1 MKTAGDGCRNL
12 SDSGPIRTESGRRID
27 ALLAAYTAGTLSE
40 PLAVLVAAHLQMKA
54 DDWAHAVPL
63 RNYLQGAHRL
73 SELDRLSALMPLA
86 LRSYVSRHLGALKW
100 RSLLPGIKECRI
112 TRVARGEARFLR
124 CRPGTALPA
133 HTHEGLEATLVLQGA
148 FSDVTGHYALGDIEV
163 ADDTV
168 DHRPVADRT
177 AECIVF
183 VVLEAPVKLTGPLG
197 RLMQRIYT
205 RCSAHVRSW
214 QMLRRVSRAVP
225 ERSDA
230 KAYRERSAICARL
243 AEQIASPE
251 AAEAYRYLA
260 QQWLVIAEVA
270 DVIDKKK
277 AAQFPPDGQPRD
289 LPPK

>member
-1 MKTAGDGCRNL
+1 L
-12 SDSGPIRTESGRRID
+12 SDGGPIGTESGRRID

-40 PLAVLVAAHLQMKA
+40 PFAVLAAAHLQMKA
-54 DDWAHAVPL
+54 DDWADAVPL

-100 RSLLPGIKECRI
+100 RSLLPGIKACRI
-112 TRVARGEARFLR
+112 TRDARGEASFLR
-124 CRPGTALPA
+124 CRPGMALPA

-148 FSDVTGHYALGDIEV
+148 FSDVTGHYGVGEVAV

-168 DHRPVADRT
+168 DHRPVADRSS
-177 AECIVF
+177 ECIVF
-183 VVLEAPVKLTGPLG
+183 VVLEAPVKLTGTLG
-197 RLMQRIYT
+197 RLIQRIYV
-205 RCSAHVRSW
+205 RCSAYVRAR
-214 QMLRRVSRAVP
+214 QMLWRVSRAAPVP
-225 ERSDA
+225 ERSDT

-243 AEQIASPE
+243 AEQVGSPE
-251 AAEAYRYLA
+251 AADAYRYLA

-277 AAQFPPDGQPRD
+277 AAQFPRDGEPHD